1 MDHSETR
8 PEPRPGL
15 PPDPG
20 AGPGEGAPAAA
31 APTGRR
37 WLSLAIRLLLTGLVL
52 WLVLRTIHFGR
63 LGALLAGADFLL
75 LGFAVLY
82 TVVLNVLKPVRWLWL
97 LRGVLPET
105 SYGVALRSSLFGAG
119 ARLVLPSKLGEFGRV
134 LEVPGLRL
142 LTGVGLTLLD
152 FLMEIVAAFLVAI
165 PGALV
170 FAGPE
175 LAAVFVLCTVL
186 PLVALLWPHRV
197 LFPLAHLPGLGRI
210 QGRLAAVREVVHL
223 IGRRRLLL
231 GIGLSVLLN
240 GIRFGQLYV
249 LFVALG
255 VVPDAAAVLCF
266 PLIQLADGFPLTV
279 GGVGVREW
287 LSVQLLPR
295 FGILPEAAVAA
306 VFLQFVISNV
316 LPGLAGGVIIWRGR
330 AAAGQKLRDAVSAL
344 RAREPGASTSGG
356 RGGSPSGRG

>member
-1 MDHSETR
+1 
-8 PEPRPGL
+8 
-15 PPDPG
+15 
-20 AGPGEGAPAAA
+20 
-31 APTGRR
+31 
-37 WLSLAIRLLLTGLVL
+37 LLLRLGCTALVL
-52 WLVLRTIHFGR
+52 WVVLRTIDFRR
-63 LGALLAGADFLL
+63 LGALVGGADLL
-75 LGFAVLY
+75 LVGFAVLY
-82 TVVLNVLKPVRWLWL
+82 TVALHAIKPLRWLWL
-97 LRGVLPET
+97 LRSVLPAA
-105 SYGVALRSSLFGAG
+105 SYGVALRSNLFGAG

-152 FLMEIVAAFLVAI
+152 LLMEIVAAFLVAI

-175 LAAVFVLCTVL
+175 LAAAFVLLTIF

-197 LFPLAHLPGLGRI
+197 LFPLAHLPGLGRLH
-210 QGRLAAVREVVHL
+210 GRLAAIREVVHL
-223 IGRRRLLL
+223 IGRAAIFRGL
-231 GIGLSVLLN
+231 GLSVLLN
-240 GIRFGQLYV
+240 AIRFGQLYV

-255 VVPDAAAVLCF
+255 ASPDAGAVLCF

-306 VFLQFVISNV
+306 VFLQFVISNL
-316 LPGLAGGVIIWRGR
+316 LPGLLGGWIIYRGR
-330 AAAGQKLRDAVSAL
+330 AAAGGKLREALAAL
-344 RAREPGASTSGG
+344 RSSSSKGPA
-356 RGGSPSGRG
+356 